1 MKTIVFGGSGFLGSH
16 VADALSAAGHSVT
29 IFDCRP
35 SRFVQ
40 PSQRFILGN
49 ILDAADVIDAVADQN
64 VVYNFAGLADLD
76 RATTQPAETVRLNV
90 LGCVNVLEAAR
101 AAAVTRFVLTST
113 IYVYSDAG
121 GFYRASKQAA
131 EIYLEE
137 YQRRYGLDYT
147 ILRYGTLYGRRAT
160 DHNSVHGYLRQALDE
175 RRITVYG
182 TGDEVRE
189 YIHVEDAALASVR
202 ILDNEFRNQHV
213 ILTGDHAMRVADLLT
228 MIREIVGSDVK
239 LDIRPHARR
248 VPGLDAHYQLTPY
261 TFRPKMARTLVSH
274 YYVDMG
280 QGLVDCLA
288 EIAETV
294 SLTASAS

>member
-1 MKTIVFGGSGFLGSH
+1 VKAIVFGGAGFLGSH
-16 VADALSAAGHSVT
+16 VADALSAAGHCVT

-35 SRFVQ
+35 STFLQ
-40 PSQRFILGN
+40 PNQRFILGD
-49 ILDAADVIDAVADQN
+49 ILDAAQVMAAVADQN

-76 RATTQPAETVRLNV
+76 HATTQPAETVQLNV

-101 AAAVTRFVLTST
+101 AATVTRFALAST

-131 EIYLEE
+131 EIYVEE

-160 DHNSVHGYLRQALDE
+160 DRNTVHRYLREALDE
-175 RRITVYG
+175 RRITVNG

-189 YIHVEDAALASVR
+189 YIHVEDAAQASVR
-202 ILDNEFRNQHV
+202 ILDADFRNQHV
-213 ILTGDHAMRVADLLT
+213 ILTGHHAMRVTDLLT

-239 LDIRPHARR
+239 LDIRPEIR
-248 VPGLDAHYQLTPY
+248 VAPGLDAHYQLTPY
-261 TFRPKMARTLVSH
+261 AFRPKMARKLVSH

-288 EIAETV
+288 EIAETLALAAPG
-294 SLTASAS
+294 S

>member
-1 MKTIVFGGSGFLGSH
+1 MKAIVFGGSGFVGSH
-16 VADALSAAGHSVT
+16 VADALTAAGHCVT

-35 SRFVQ
+35 SRFAQ
-40 PSQRFILGN
+40 PSQRVIAGN
-49 ILDAADVIDAVADQN
+49 ILDERHVMAAVADHD

-76 RATTQPAETVRLNV
+76 DGATQPAETVRLNV
-90 LGCVNVLEAAR
+90 LGCVNVLDAAR
-101 AAAVTRFVLTST
+101 AAGVARCVLAST

-131 EIYLEE
+131 EMYVEE

-160 DHNSVHGYLRQALDE
+160 EHNSVHRYLRQALDE
-175 RRITVYG
+175 RRITACG

-202 ILDNEFRNQHV
+202 ILDDEFRNQHV
-213 ILTGDHAMRVADLLT
+213 ILTGHHAMRVSDLVS
-228 MIREIVGSDVK
+228 MIREIVGPDVT
-239 LDIRPHARR
+239 LDVTR
-248 VPGLDAHYQLTPY
+248 VPSGSAHYRLTPY
-261 TFRPKMARTLVSH
+261 TFRPKLARKLVSA
-274 YYVDMG
+274 YYVDLG

-288 EIAETV
+288 AIAETR
-294 SLTASAS
+294 S